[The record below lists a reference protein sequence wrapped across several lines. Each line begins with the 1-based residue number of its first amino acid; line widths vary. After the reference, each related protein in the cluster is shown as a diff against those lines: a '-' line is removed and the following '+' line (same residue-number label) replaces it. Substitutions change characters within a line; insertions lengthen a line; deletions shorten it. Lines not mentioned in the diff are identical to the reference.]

1 MFHLSLDPSSQ
12 GVTATG
18 LVAEA
23 PPTPPSLT
31 HPGLQGLH
39 SPFFLPPRWAM
50 APGLLTSGWPPHPL
64 FAFPAFK
71 TPGDELPL
79 FNPGTWFWSGTRTF
93 SATHRLRRQQE
104 NRGLGPSLLWVPCNA
119 VWALPPQTQGWW
131 PPFLLQ
137 PASGPGMMCGPWEAG
152 HAPAGGRGT
161 SDGTPLSVMSGSTLL
176 AWAST

>member
-1 MFHLSLDPSSQ
+1 MCMFHLSLDPSSQ

-50 APGLLTSGWPPHPL
+50 APGLLISGWPPHPL

-71 TPGDELPL
+71 TPGDELPV
-79 FNPGTWFWSGTRTF
+79 FNPGTRFWSGTRTF
-93 SATHRLRRQQE
+93 SATHRLRRQQQ
-104 NRGLGPSLLWVPCNA
+104 NRGWGLLYCGCLAMQCGLCLPKPRAGGHPSFSSLLQ
-119 VWALPPQTQGWW
+119 AL
-131 PPFLLQ
+131 
-137 PASGPGMMCGPWEAG
+137 E
-152 HAPAGGRGT
+152 
-161 SDGTPLSVMSGSTLL
+161 
-176 AWAST
+176 